1 MDKQNIKSK
10 HLLKTMEKSLKMDT
24 RKWKTAYKV
33 KKKTV
38 KNYGQITGTNGQW
51 KMDKNSR
58 KNMENGQLKKAV

>member
-33 KKKTV
+33 KKKLLKT
-38 KNYGQITGTNGQW
+38 
-51 KMDKNSR
+51 MDKSLGQ
-58 KNMENGQLKKAV
+58 MDNGKWIKILEKIWKTDN